1 MFSTAPLTKS
11 RCFNVNCSAAGP
23 APAARPAAGTGAPA
37 GGGQGRPAASLP
49 DARRAPRSTAGPGRP
64 PREAGGSGCSPRPPP
79 PGCAAGQEKGH
90 KSQSQEQLELGAAFT
105 VKAEARYLRLL
116 LKPNVRFNKGDKSMS
131 AALPLR
137 ALRCQRCQHLLGSSP
152 VNTLPWGQKRA
163 PVPAGT
169 ASTECCHQTRHAQ
182 SRRPQ
187 THSFWPQPPHL
198 PKNCFPTAAPQQP
211 PGPGSLPPPGLTSP
225 RWHAAFDACSCMSD
239 MCHLISASVPQ
250 SEKGERVRP
259 N

>member
-1 MFSTAPLTKS
+1 MLLPGEGRADRQHPCPTP
-11 RCFNVNCSAAGP
+11 AGP
-23 APAARPAAGTGAPA
+23 PRTNPG
-37 GGGQGRPAASLP
+37 S
-49 DARRAPRSTAGPGRP
+49 RSTAEPGCP

-79 PGCAAGQEKGH
+79 PGCAAGQKEGH

-137 ALRCQRCQHLLGSSP
+137 ALRCQHLLGTSP
-152 VNTLPWGQKRA
+152 VNTLPWGRKRA

-187 THSFWPQPPHL
+187 RHSFWPQPPPPRKELFPHS
-198 PKNCFPTAAPQQP
+198 CPTAAGWPW
-211 PGPGSLPPPGLTSP
+211 LPASP
-225 RWHAAFDACSCMSD
+225 RADLSPPARSVFDACSHMSD

>member
-1 MFSTAPLTKS
+1 MLCRWAGLCSPP
-11 RCFNVNCSAAGP
+11 RCRYRCSCRGRAGQTGSIP
-23 APAARPAAGTGAPA
+23 ARP
-37 GGGQGRPAASLP
+37 
-49 DARRAPRSTAGPGRP
+49 RRAPRSTAGPGRP

-105 VKAEARYLRLL
+105 VKAQARYLRLL

-187 THSFWPQPPHL
+187 THSFWPQPSPHL

-225 RWHAAFDACSCMSD
+225 RWHAAFDACSCVSD